1 MSNHVHLIA
10 VPERLDSLAVLLRR
24 VHGRYAQYYN
34 TRSAR
39 TGHLRQNR
47 FFASLFERDHLWTA
61 LEFGYGI
68 VSA

>member
-39 TGHLRQNR
+39 TATYGRI
-47 FFASLFERDHLWTA
+47 ASSPACSSGTI
-61 LEFGYGI
+61 FGRRWNLDME
-68 VSA
+68 